1 MPLPQRIAALKNRNL
16 RGKMYFYLGLFY
28 DMFGGKEA
36 AKEYYTKVVEM
47 NSPMF
52 FEYRLAEWSI
62 KENGTE

>member
-1 MPLPQRIAALKNRNL
+1 
-16 RGKMYFYLGLFY
+16 
-28 DMFGGKEA
+28 MFGGKEA